1 MNQEVLRKSAVR
13 IPDLRKKELLSKL
26 TSAEQQE
33 LDRLRQIELER
44 YPDRTTEQYADKVRL
59 MAIRNFTVVD
69 ATAKESFFQKMF
81 NKENPKEYRLHFTNE
96 EEDVA
101 EYMFPYAVG
110 LDIRQ
115 WMDDAGLALDW
126 PKMLP
131 VDYGMCY
138 TDPLEDDDKQW
149 FENFPDPAW
158 CTAKL
163 RDVKSVD
170 ENAGQEAAQVIDW
183 MRTHWGNG
191 YQIYADIDPWEED
204 DL

>member
-1 MNQEVLRKSAVR
+1 MNREALRQSVIR
-13 IPDLRKKELLSKL
+13 IPDLRKKELRSKL

-33 LDRLRQIELER
+33 LDRLRQVELER

-101 EYMFPYAVG
+101 EYMFPYTVG
-110 LDIRQ
+110 LEIRQ
-115 WMDDAGLALDW
+115 LMDDAGLVLDW

-138 TDPLEDDDKQW
+138 TDPLEVDDKQW

-158 CTAKL
+158 CADKL
-163 RDVKSVD
+163 LEAKSVD
-170 ENAGQEAAQVIDW
+170 ETVGQEAAHVIDW
-183 MRTHWGNG
+183 MRTYWGNG